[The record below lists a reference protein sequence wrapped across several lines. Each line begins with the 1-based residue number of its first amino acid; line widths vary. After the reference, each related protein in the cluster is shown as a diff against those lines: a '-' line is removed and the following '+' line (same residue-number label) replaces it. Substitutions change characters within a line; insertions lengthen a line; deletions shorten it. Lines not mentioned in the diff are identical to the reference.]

1 LSNTSKIVEAEDR
14 FKRLQ
19 RDSAEKQKARNQYE
33 TDQQATREKTARL
46 RALRLAKEAATVSN
60 TVPNE
65 SVAKSV
71 SRRRITV
78 SRSA

>member
-1 LSNTSKIVEAEDR
+1 MSNTSKIVEAEDR

-46 RALRLAKEAATVSN
+46 RALRLAKEAAAVSN